1 MKHSKSSLFLMEL
14 IIALLFFSLAST
26 VCIRLF
32 VNAHSLSNQTV
43 DMNHAVN
50 YAQNMA
56 ETFTGCDGDLASMQ
70 NILSGSLLS
79 EDGNRLFMV
88 QNNYCICLT
97 RAGAMSPGSM
107 VSADISVYRQD
118 ALPPELQSAAVT
130 PDAAYEPLYTLHVDL
145 HIPHVK

>member
-32 VNAHSLSNQTV
+32 VNAHSLSGQTV

-56 ETFTGCDGDLASMQ
+56 EAFTGCDGDLISMQ
-70 NILSGSLLS
+70 AILSGSLLLQDNDS
-79 EDGNRLFMV
+79 LSMV
-88 QNNYCICLT
+88 QNGYCICLT
-97 RAGAMSPGSM
+97 RAGALSPGSM

-118 ALPPELQSAAVT
+118 ALPPELQDATVT
-130 PDAAYEPLYTLHVDL
+130 SDAAYEPIYTLHVDL
-145 HIPHVK
+145 HIPHAK